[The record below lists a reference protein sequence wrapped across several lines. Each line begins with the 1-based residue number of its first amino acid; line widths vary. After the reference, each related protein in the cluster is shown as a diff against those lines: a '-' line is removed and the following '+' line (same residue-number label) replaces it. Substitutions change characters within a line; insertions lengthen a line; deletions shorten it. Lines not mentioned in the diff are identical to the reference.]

1 MANSGFDG
9 RTKSQRVAA
18 FIVDFDLGDAPAGL
32 IDLAETAFL
41 DTVGVMLAGSR
52 EPAAE
57 IVCDVI
63 EAEGAAPAASIV
75 GRSARTSPQ
84 NAALANGTAAQA
96 LDYDLSFMSGQS
108 AAAIIPGLLPLA
120 ETIDAGP
127 EDLMSSFIVGAEVC
141 ARLVRSFP
149 TLSSEGGWHGAGI
162 VGTTAAAAAFAKL
175 TRVSAQRVPAIIGIA
190 ASMASGLGE
199 NFGTMTKPLHP
210 GLAARSAMMAVEL
223 GARGFTAS
231 ATAMEGRQGFLAVFA
246 RGLYWDAA
254 PFDDLG
260 DTFNL
265 LDPGYKIKPFP
276 CGGLL
281 HTAIEAALRLRH
293 GAQSRLD
300 AIARITI
307 GVTKHAADRAIDSYP
322 WSEDSARFSLQYLI
336 ATALIHGPPTIEA
349 FSEEAMADEKV
360 RAMAES
366 VEAVVDDE
374 FAGITGSGYSPA
386 RVTIIFE
393 DGEKLEEV
401 VTHASGSKEAP
412 MSEDAIRQ
420 KFFSCA
426 TRAGGAG
433 TASELYAYLRNFR
446 DQENLAD
453 LWPLLAPD
461 D

>member
-1 MANSGFDG
+1 MANSGLEA
-9 RTKSQRVAA
+9 TAKSERVAA

-75 GRSARTSPQ
+75 GRTVRTSPQ
-84 NAALANGTAAQA
+84 NAALANGIAAQA

-120 ETIDAGP
+120 ETVDARP
-127 EDLMSSFIVGAEVC
+127 DDLMASFIVGAEVC

-162 VGTTAAAAAFAKL
+162 VGAIAAAAAFAKL
-175 TRVSAQRVPAIIGIA
+175 TRVPAQRIPAIIGIA

-210 GLAARSAMMAVEL
+210 GLASRSAMMAAFL
-223 GARGFTAS
+223 GARGFTSS
-231 ATAMEGRQGFLAVFA
+231 ATSIEGRQGFLALFA

-260 DTFNL
+260 ETFNL

-281 HTAIEAALRLRH
+281 HTAIEAALHLRH
-293 GAQSRLD
+293 DVQSRLD

-374 FAGITGSGYSPA
+374 FAGVTGSGYSPA
-386 RVTIIFE
+386 RVTIVFE